1 VNYHSAM
8 RKSKF
13 LKHFSGCICALGL
26 LTLLQH
32 ARPLQAQDA
41 AATALPTDPKELML
55 RAARANGLTGEGME
69 PWHLKAS
76 FQVFDKKGNSPD
88 QGTLEEFWAG
98 PAKYKRIFTSATFSQ
113 TEYGTE
119 KGILRSGSRE
129 ALPTNLALIYRDLI
143 APFPSENL
151 LSPQPAVPLEKRDVG
166 NMHLL
171 CLSVPD
177 LSSGDN
183 WIVKANF
190 CMDANLPFVRISQY
204 PASVAQNS
212 PGTSQFLHSNVVRFQ
227 GRYIAKDIQ
236 AFEPINPDSAP
247 KLTLVI
253 HVESIEKLASIDES
267 AFTPPADAL
276 PAPTVVAVDESVSRT
291 FVLDH
296 HKPVYPP
303 IAVAARVSGTVVLK
317 ARIGSDGQVIKLGV
331 LSGPAM
337 LQAASLDAVKR
348 WSFRP
353 YLLDNQ
359 PVEVDTSITLTYRL
373 DPPLI
378 YSGRDMR
385 NALR

>member
-1 VNYHSAM
+1 M
-8 RKSKF
+8 RKSTF
-13 LKHFSGCICALGL
+13 LKALSFCIYSSFPYALWL
-26 LTLLQH
+26 CVL
-32 ARPLQAQDA
+32 PMSAQVETPA
-41 AATALPTDPKELML
+41 TSAPTALPTDPKELL
-55 RAARANGLTGEGME
+55 LLAAKSNGLTGDGMQ
-69 PWHLKAS
+69 PWHLKAT
-76 FQVFDKKGNSPD
+76 FQVFDKKGDSLD

-119 KGILRSGSRE
+119 KSILRSGSHE

-143 APFPSENL
+143 APFPSENT
-151 LSPQPAVPLEKRDVG
+151 LSAHPKVPLEKRDMG

-183 WIVKANF
+183 WMLKANF

-204 PASVAQNS
+204 PASVTQNS
-212 PGTSQFLHSNVVRFQ
+212 LGTSQFLHSNVVRFQ
-227 GRYIAKDIQ
+227 GRYIARDIQ
-236 AFEPINPDSAP
+236 AFEPTNPDGAP
-247 KLTLVI
+247 KLTLAI
-253 HVESIEKLASIDES
+253 HVESIEKLASIDE
-267 AFTPPADAL
+267 AVFTPPADAL
-276 PAPTVVAVDESVSRT
+276 PAPIVAAVEESVSKA
-291 FVLDH
+291 FVLDQ

-317 ARIGSDGQVIKLGV
+317 ARIASDGQVISLGV

-337 LQAASLDAVKR
+337 LQAAALDGVKK
-348 WSFRP
+348 WTFRP
-353 YLLDNQ
+353 YLLNNQ
-359 PVEVDTSITLTYRL
+359 PVEVDTTITLTFRL

-378 YSGRDMR
+378 YSGGDLR